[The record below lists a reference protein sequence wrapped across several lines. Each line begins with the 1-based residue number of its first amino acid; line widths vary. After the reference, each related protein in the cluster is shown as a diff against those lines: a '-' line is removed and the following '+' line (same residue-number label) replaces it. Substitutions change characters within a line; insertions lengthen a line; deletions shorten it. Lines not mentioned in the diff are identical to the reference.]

1 MHEMSIAQS
10 IVEIVEDVR
19 REHGDPRV
27 EKVFVTIGKLVGI
40 VPDSLEFSF
49 QAITAG
55 TRLDGAEL
63 VIEKVPI
70 RARCR
75 GCDHTFEVESFVFR
89 CERCE
94 GTSLEIVA
102 GNELVVREIEVP

>member
-10 IVEIVEDVR
+10 IVEIVEDVQ
-19 REHGDPRV
+19 REQGVARV
-27 EKVFVTIGKLVGI
+27 DKVFVTVGKLVGI

-55 TRLDGAEL
+55 TRLDGAAL
-63 VIEKVPI
+63 VIESVPI
-70 RARCR
+70 RARCG
-75 GCDHTFEVESFVFR
+75 GCGHTFEVESFVFR